1 MNSFVF
7 FHEIGQRFCGFRCDS
22 IVERN
27 PEASYKAVSLDADE
41 IIGFSFLYKVFFH
54 RFIFQVECYI
64 HAASGFFLRMT
75 PVESV
80 TPVNNAINH
89 GSFDFVSFFDGFETA
104 HILDPV
110 EHAVQCVNAENRWR
124 IICGIF
130 FDECIVLKKFRNIC
144 PCCGKKVFLYNGQ
157 GHSGGA
163 EVFLDA
169 GPDHVEPV
177 EIDVPG
183 QNIRRHIADY
193 RYLYFRKFPV
203 FRTVD
208 GIVGTD
214 MNEEELCKVIG
225 DYDAIITRSQT
236 KVTTKVIDA
245 AKNLK
250 VIGRAGVGI
259 DGIDVAE
266 ATKKGITVVN
276 TPESN
281 TIAAC
286 EHTIALMLSMTR
298 HIPQAHQSIMEGRW
312 DRKSFTGI
320 QLLNKTVGIIGV
332 GRVGSNVAK
341 RLQAFNMRTIGYDPY
356 IPLER
361 GKQLGVEL
369 VDLDSLLKESDYITL
384 HTPLTD
390 ETRGMIGKK
399 EIEKMKDGVRIVNA
413 SRGAV
418 VDINA
423 LADALKSGKVA
434 GAGIDVWPHEPLKPE
449 ENPFLGMTNV
459 ALTPHLGAST
469 KEAQAGVATDVAI
482 GVMQALHGEPV
493 ATAVN
498 ASPITKATLHVIQPY
513 FNLCERMGNIAIDL
527 AGGRIN
533 RVNVEYTGEL
543 ADTETAP
550 LTTAVLKGLLAPV
563 LQQTVNF
570 VNARGIAENRHMDV
584 REVKAKK
591 GHYFTNTISLTVD
604 TDKGSHRITGSL
616 FDRKEAKIVSIDHF
630 RVDFEPK
637 GCIII
642 APHEDKPGMIGQV
655 ASVLGKEHINI
666 NGMQVGAGKEEGT
679 NVMAVAVDKDIPSA
693 VIPALMNIDG
703 IHDVKVIHCEH

>member
-1 MNSFVF
+1 MAVAIAGDENGDGAVNWQDGAIAYRDIMNNPYKSEEVPELVAWRIAMNFGSQAQNPFLTTLDNVKKVALNTDGLGQSVLLKGYGNEG
-7 FHEIGQRFCGFRCDS
+7 HDSGHPDYGDIGQRLGGADDMNTMMEEGSKYGARFGVHVNAS
-22 IVERN
+22 EMY
-27 PEASYKAVSLDADE
+27 PEAKAFSEDMVRRNSAGGLSYGWNWLD
-41 IIGFSFLYKVFFH
+41 
-54 RFIFQVECYI
+54 Q
-64 HAASGFFLRMT
+64 
-75 PVESV
+75 
-80 TPVNNAINH
+80 
-89 GSFDFVSFFDGFETA
+89 
-104 HILDPV
+104 
-110 EHAVQCVNAENRWR
+110 
-124 IICGIF
+124 
-130 FDECIVLKKFRNIC
+130 
-144 PCCGKKVFLYNGQ
+144 
-157 GHSGGA
+157 
-163 EVFLDA
+163 
-169 GPDHVEPV
+169 
-177 EIDVPG
+177 
-183 QNIRRHIADY
+183 
-193 RYLYFRKFPV
+193 
-203 FRTVD
+203 
-208 GIVGTD
+208 
-214 MNEEELCKVIG
+214 
-225 DYDAIITRSQT
+225 
-236 KVTTKVIDA
+236 
-245 AKNLK
+245 
-250 VIGRAGVGI
+250 GVGI
-259 DGIDVAE
+259 DGIDIAE

-341 RLQAFNMRTIGYDPY
+341 RLQAFNMKTIGYDPY
-356 IPLER
+356 ITLER

-369 VDLDSLLKESDYITL
+369 VDLDTLLKESDYITL

-390 ETRGMIGKK
+390 ETRGMIGEK
-399 EIEKMKDGVRIVNA
+399 ELAKMKDGVRLVNA

-418 VDINA
+418 VDIKA

-434 GAGIDVWPHEPLKPE
+434 GAGIDVWPNEPLKPE

-482 GVMQALHGEPV
+482 GVAQALHGEPV

-527 AGGRIN
+527 AGGRIST
-533 RVNVEYTGEL
+533 VNIEYTGEL
-543 ADTETAP
+543 TDTETAP
-550 LTTAVLKGLLAPV
+550 LTTAVLKGLLSPV

-570 VNARGIAENRHMDV
+570 VNARGIAEERHIDV

-591 GHYFTNTISLTVD
+591 GHYYTNTISLTID
-604 TDKGSHRITGSL
+604 TDKGTHRITGSL
-616 FDRKEAKIVSIDHF
+616 FDRKDAKIVSLDHF

-655 ASVLGKEHINI
+655 ASVLGSAGINI
-666 NGMQVGAGKEEGT
+666 NGMQVGASADKGT
-679 NVMAVAVDKDIPSA
+679 NVMAVAVDKDIPTA
-693 VIPALMNIDG
+693 VLPALMNIDG